1 MSNASQPLLE
11 KKPPAPAVLV
21 ADDEELV
28 RQLAGFILRAD
39 GFEVLLA
46 TDGPGALELLAGSS
60 DVRLALVDLNMPGP
74 GGPALVAQVHALRPG
89 LPVLVMSGEHPAE
102 VEAQFAGADVAGFL
116 QKPFTRQDI
125 LDRVHQIIPGRGA

>member
-46 TDGPGALELLAGSS
+46 TDGPEALALLADTGE
-60 DVRLALVDLNMPGP
+60 VRLALVDLNMPGP
-74 GGPALVAQVHALRPG
+74 GGPALVEQVHALRPG
-89 LPVLVMSGEHPAE
+89 LPVVVMSGEHRDE
-102 VEAQFAGADVAGFL
+102 VEALFAGAAVAGFL

-125 LDRVHQIIPGRGA
+125 LTRVHEIIPRRGA